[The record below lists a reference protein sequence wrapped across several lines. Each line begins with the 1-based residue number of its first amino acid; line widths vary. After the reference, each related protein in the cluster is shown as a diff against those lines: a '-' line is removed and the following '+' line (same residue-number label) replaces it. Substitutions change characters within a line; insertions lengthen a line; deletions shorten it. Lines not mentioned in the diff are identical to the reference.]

1 MEKDSIQRTDHPQT
15 FAIQFESAGVYH
27 VGTPS
32 QQMLVSFEELLS
44 FYAGIIGLLEY
55 GHGWQVTKAVT
66 RRFIKR
72 LRLTESPYTVGIDS
86 SGPIYYV
93 ICHGEESIRITAQE
107 LDSSLF
113 GRVIK
118 KQWDRGMLD
127 PGWMVVSVSILRAF
141 VYGLW
146 KNLAYH
152 MRWRK
157 VGSS

>member
-1 MEKDSIQRTDHPQT
+1 MS

-32 QQMLVSFEELLS
+32 EQMLVSFEELLG

-55 GHGWQVTKAVT
+55 GHGWQVTKAVV
-66 RRFIKR
+66 RRIIGR
-72 LRLTESPYTVGIDS
+72 LRWRPTESPCAVGIDS

-93 ICHGEESIRITAQE
+93 ICHGEDSIRITAQE
-107 LDSSLF
+107 LDASLF

-118 KQWDRGMLD
+118 KQWDRGLGD
-127 PGWMVVSVSILRAF
+127 PGCVMISASIFRAF
-141 VYGLW
+141 IYGLW

-157 VGSS
+157 MGSS